1 MQPSHSLKPR
11 ADVFNEEPLD
21 HHRAHTVAL
30 ARAVVRKPRR
40 PVAIRRPD
48 LYPWP
53 AHHPRGHA
61 AACAGPAQKRSTR
74 APSYANLGIQSHP
87 NAQTSSPFGN
97 ASPESVPVPAHH
109 PRGHAAA
116 HADPVPKRSTHA
128 NLGIH
133 SHPDAQTASLF
144 SNPSLGSVSMA
155 SGPSSRARSCICRSG
170 SQTFDSSTV
179 LRKPRH
185 T

>member
-1 MQPSHSLKPR
+1 MGGSS
-11 ADVFNEEPLD
+11 APLGLPERD
-21 HHRAHTVAL
+21 HRAHTVVL

-40 PVAIRRPD
+40 PIAIRRPD

-74 APSYANLGIQSHP
+74 APSCANLGIQSHP
-87 NAQTSSPFGN
+87 SAQTSSPFGN

-116 HADPVPKRSTHA
+116 CAGPAQKRSTRAPSCA
-128 NLGIH
+128 NLGIR
-133 SHPDAQTASLF
+133 SHPDAQTASPF

-155 SGPSSRARSCICRSG
+155 SGPSSRARSCACRSG
-170 SQTFDSSTV
+170 SKTFDSSAV

-185 T
+185 A

>member
-61 AACAGPAQKRSTR
+61 AARADPAPKRSTR
-74 APSYANLGIQSHP
+74 APSYANLGIHSHP

-97 ASPESVPVPAHH
+97 ASP
-109 PRGHAAA
+109 
-116 HADPVPKRSTHA
+116 
-128 NLGIH
+128 
-133 SHPDAQTASLF
+133 
-144 SNPSLGSVSMA
+144 GSVSVA
-155 SGPSSRARSCICRSG
+155 SAPSSRVRACACRSG
-170 SQTFDSSTV
+170 SQSIPDTIALKKSMSCV
-179 LRKPRH
+179 RSARAVVRRPRRPVALRHPDLYPGERTHRH
-185 T
+185 PDRYP